1 MTRPRWVWVISIYYL
16 CMFVFTYLALFL
28 ILSNSVS
35 VPEQIRARIE
45 NLTAIEWV
53 VLVVQSFIA
62 VSGAMAL
69 LFLRKIAYYLF
80 ITGFG
85 IGSGWI
91 LWRSV
96 SLMSALG
103 MAILAAVCLYT
114 RKLRREGTLT

>member
-1 MTRPRWVWVISIYYL
+1 MTRPRWVWVISMYYL
-16 CMFVFTYLALFL
+16 CMFVFSYLALFL
-28 ILSNSVS
+28 VLSNSVS

-45 NLTAIEWV
+45 NLTAIAWV

-85 IGSGWI
+85 IGSAWI

-96 SLMSALG
+96 SLMSAMG